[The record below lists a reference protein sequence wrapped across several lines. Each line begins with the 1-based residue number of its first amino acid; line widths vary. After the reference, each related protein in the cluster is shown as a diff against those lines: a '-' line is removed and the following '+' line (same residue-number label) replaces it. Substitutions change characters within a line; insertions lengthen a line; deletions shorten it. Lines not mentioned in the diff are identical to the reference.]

1 MNATPQRT
9 VTYFEPIESDGWRV
23 EVNQG
28 STIVRRLAVD
38 TKEDAIAATKQIL
51 IDLPGTQFVACDL
64 GGVYAWQEDKR
75 WLYSPEPREDAS
87 PARLLDDMG
96 ELLLMVLEPGL
107 TIFARDAKRFQR
119 GDGGA
124 KYVDQP
130 VITDEERREYD
141 EIHAR
146 IVACLKQPT
155 KGRRQSRWR
164 PAD

>member
-1 MNATPQRT
+1 MNTAPQQT

-28 STIVRRLAVD
+28 STIVHRLAVD
-38 TKEDAIAATKQIL
+38 TKEEAIAATKQIL
-51 IDLPGTQFVACDL
+51 ADLPGTQFVACDL
-64 GGVYAWQEDKR
+64 GGVYAWQEGER

-107 TIFARDAKRFQR
+107 TIFARDAKRWHH

-124 KYVDQP
+124 KYVDPP
-130 VITDEERREYD
+130 VLTDEERREYD

-146 IVACLKQPT
+146 IVARLKQPT
-155 KGRRQSRWR
+155 KRRRRSRWR
-164 PAD
+164 PAE

>member
-38 TKEDAIAATKQIL
+38 TKEEAIAATKQIL
-51 IDLPGTQFVACDL
+51 ADQRGTVFVLCVL
-64 GGVYAWQEDKR
+64 GGVYAWQEGER

-87 PARLLDDMG
+87 PARMLDDMG
-96 ELLLMVLEPGL
+96 ELVLQVLECGHM
-107 TIFARDAKRFQR
+107 IFSRDAKRFHR

-124 KYVDQP
+124 KYVDPP
-130 VITDEERREYD
+130 VLTDEERCEYD

-146 IVACLKQPT
+146 IVARLKQPT

-164 PAD
+164 PSD

>member
-1 MNATPQRT
+1 MNTTPQRT
-9 VTYFEPIESDGWRV
+9 VTYSEPIESDGWRV

-38 TKEDAIAATKQIL
+38 PKEEAIAATRQIL
-51 IDLPGTQFVACDL
+51 AEMPRTQFVLCDL
-64 GGVYAWQEDKR
+64 GEVFAWQDGQQ
-75 WLYSPEPREDAS
+75 WFYSPDSHDDARS
-87 PARLLDDMG
+87 ARLLDDMG
-96 ELLLMVLEPGL
+96 KSLLQIQETGC
-107 TIFARDAKRFQR
+107 TIFGHDAKRFHR

-124 KYVDQP
+124 KYVDPP
-130 VITDEERREYD
+130 VLTDEERREYD

-146 IVACLKQPT
+146 IVARLKQRT